1 MDSKVLMMPIIEY
14 KRPRVS
20 ADEEESENL
29 VITRNIEANPVFD
42 PELLDV
48 VKSLSSTSEPGKKS
62 TERAPP
68 DNYDSTNLSCI
79 AVEDSKSSVKLFES
93 APKNEKTLENIKF

>member
-1 MDSKVLMMPIIEY
+1 MDSKVLTMPIIEY

-42 PELLDV
+42 PEDV
-48 VKSLSSTSEPGKKS
+48 IKSLSSTSEPGKKS

-68 DNYDSTNLSCI
+68 DNYDFTNLSCI